1 MGDFSC
7 PPFVFFIKN
16 MDTSNEKKKIGVS
29 RGKRDMSGGNNF
41 NTQNQ
46 DNCDLTYK
54 KNNLTGSKE
63 TQNYGKN
70 KKDSEKNVIPSK
82 VVYRIREKISNLQD
96 KTISNLES
104 MLNKCLNDCIQKDP
118 LFLLSEVPKGTKC
131 LIVDDYVNGI
141 FRFLEISYGKT
152 IIFVFENVENKTKA
166 TYTPVSFKDIQKFA
180 ILSEPPV

>member
-1 MGDFSC
+1 
-7 PPFVFFIKN
+7 